1 MLAYTSTT
9 LPLSPY
15 FFYAHAQIEAIYA
28 DAFDPY
34 TWSRVRGRVVSVYPA
49 YQRRDDRR
57 HYLAV
62 EILTSDNRLI
72 EAPIDCLRN
81 IVAFVSVEVSQ

>member
-9 LPLSPY
+9 IPLSPY
-15 FFYAHAQIEAIYA
+15 FVRSHAQIEAIYA
-28 DAFDPY
+28 DVYDPY
-34 TWSRVRGRVVSVYPA
+34 TWSRVRGRLLSVYPA

-62 EILTSDNRLI
+62 EILTSDYRLI

-81 IVAFVSVEVSQ
+81 IVAFVGVEVSQ